1 MKSHEKF
8 TAVYDEYADAI
19 FRHCFLRVYD
29 RELAKDIMQETFMKA
44 WKYMATGNKV
54 DNVRAL
60 LYKIATNLIID
71 QSRRPGYKKTDS
83 LEDLLE
89 AGIEPGE
96 HMHHSSEEKR
106 LQDEL
111 DAKDAMKILKH
122 SKDSYREVLLL
133 RYIDDL
139 TVKQIAKMLGISENL
154 VSVRLNRALSDL
166 RKKHAHSASKK
177 TL

>member
-1 MKSHEKF
+1 MKPHEKF
-8 TAVYDEYADAI
+8 TEVYDEYSDAI
-19 FRHCFLRVYD
+19 FRHCYLRVYD

-44 WKYMATGNKV
+44 WKYMVDGNKI

-71 QSRRPGYKKTDS
+71 QSRRPGYKKVDS
-83 LEDLLE
+83 LEDLME
-89 AGIEPGE
+89 AGIEPGLE
-96 HMHHSSEEKR
+96 AKSASEEKR
-106 LQDEL
+106 LQEEL

-122 SKDSYREVLLL
+122 TKDSYREVLLL

-139 TVKQIAKMLGISENL
+139 SVKQIAKMLGISENL

-166 RKKHAHSASKK
+166 RNRHSSTPTKKK
-177 TL
+177 L

>member
-1 MKSHEKF
+1 MQSHEKF

-19 FRHCFLRVYD
+19 FRHCYLRVYD

-44 WKYMATGNKV
+44 WKYMAQGNKV

-71 QSRRPGYKKTDS
+71 HSRRPGYKKTDS

-89 AGIEPGE
+89 AGIEPGME
-96 HMHHSSEEKR
+96 TTGTEEKR

-111 DAKDAMKILKH
+111 DAKDAMKILDH
-122 SKDSYREVLLL
+122 IKDSYREVLIL

-139 TVKQIAKMLGISENL
+139 SVKQIAVSLGISENL

-166 RKKHAHSASKK
+166 RNRHVSTNSKK
-177 TL
+177 